1 MTNQTIYKS
10 ATVDY
15 LKEHTWDYLITLNFN
30 NIKCDITANSIVT
43 KFYKKLNIA
52 TFGEKSRKSVKMA
65 FSLERHK
72 HEGYHLHILSEDP
85 IERITNQD
93 RKNKFN
99 YKEIIKEQWE
109 KADRGAARISL
120 SCPDKKSWFKKI
132 YDTEG
137 IIEYITK
144 EIKQGRSDVIQ
155 WDINNSTGYR
165 IK

>member
-43 KFYKKLNIA
+43 KFYKKLNNA

-72 HEGYHLHILSEDP
+72 HEGYHLHLLSEDP
-85 IERITNQD
+85 IVRITNQD

-99 YKEIIKEQWE
+99 YKEII
-109 KADRGAARISL
+109 L
-120 SCPDKKSWFKKI
+120 SCPDKKSWFKRI
-132 YDTEG
+132 YDAEG